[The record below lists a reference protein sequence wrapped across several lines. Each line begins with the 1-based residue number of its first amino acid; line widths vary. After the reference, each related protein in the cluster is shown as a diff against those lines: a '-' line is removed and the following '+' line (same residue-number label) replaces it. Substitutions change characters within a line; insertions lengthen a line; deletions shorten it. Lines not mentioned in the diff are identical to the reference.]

1 MQRVDFAWLAVAAA
15 ALACTAAAP
24 ATNEA
29 VNAAIVELASPVSQV
44 RDAAMTALAA
54 AGPGA
59 AEAVRRAA
67 VDAPP
72 AAAAAAARAWSRL
85 RWRAA
90 GCSGW
95 AEVAPLLGSFGDP
108 ATRTAWEA
116 FIARHGAET
125 IRVVAGLADTAG
137 QQENVPRAMA
147 MLLSAVPA
155 PDVARSIAD
164 ESRVAVRSAMRDLL
178 VESAARIPDSTI
190 LGRTC
195 EVLLLLWWY
204 EDVPGVAVRA
214 WRGSQDEAFIRFAA
228 AAVRRGS
235 LQPSIGISIRA
246 LVSGRDRSTRGT
258 ELVFWTRLARETGA
272 AESIRGCL
280 RPSDLE
286 RLSGTEADAI
296 AGDWIAMGMAADLDA
311 LLDRATFP
319 VWIYLRACARAA
331 RGQKDAAVEGTE
343 SAIARLLAGD
353 GLRQQ
358 EAFDL
363 AEIMERRGDAVS
375 ADRVW
380 AAIVERPPT
389 NTVHDANALLRL
401 ARRAESRG
409 EFRAALDLCE
419 KALEIGRDLG
429 GGSAV
434 TGPGGSRGTEWL
446 MRAVLDLKRKASAA
460 ESPPAP

>member
-1 MQRVDFAWLAVAAA
+1 MAAA
-15 ALACTAAAP
+15 ALACAAA
-24 ATNEA
+24 AAAAGSDA
-29 VNAAIVELASPVSQV
+29 VNAAIAELASPVDEIRATAV
-44 RDAAMTALAA
+44 AALESGDPMT
-54 AGPGA
+54 

-72 AAAAAAARAWSRL
+72 AIAAAAARVWSRL

-95 AEVAPLLGSFGDP
+95 EEVAPLLGSFGDP
-108 ATRTAWEA
+108 AMRTAWEA

-125 IRVVAGLADTAG
+125 IRVVAGMSDTAG

-147 MLLSAVPA
+147 MLLSAAPA
-155 PDVARSIAD
+155 PDVARAIAD
-164 ESRVAVRSAMRDLL
+164 EPRAAVRSAMRDLL
-178 VESAARIPDSTI
+178 VESAARIPDSLI

-195 EVLLLLWWY
+195 EVFLLLWWY
-204 EDVPGVAVRA
+204 EDVPGVAARA

-228 AAVRRGS
+228 AAVRRGG
-235 LQPSIGISIRA
+235 LQPSIGASIRA
-246 LVSGRDRSTRGT
+246 LVSGRERSTRGV
-258 ELVFWTRLARETGA
+258 ELVFWARLARETGA
-272 AESIRGCL
+272 AEFIRGCL

-296 AGDWIAMGMAADLDA
+296 AGDWIAMGMTAELDT
-311 LLDRATFP
+311 LLDRTTSP
-319 VWIYLRACARAA
+319 VWLYLRACARAA
-331 RGQKDAAVEGTE
+331 QGRPEAAAEDTE
-343 SAIARLLAGD
+343 RALARLLAGD
-353 GLRQQ
+353 ELHQQ

-363 AEIMERRGDAVS
+363 AEIMERRGDAAS
-375 ADRVW
+375 AGRIW
-380 AAIVERPPT
+380 TAIVDRPPV

-409 EFRAALDLCE
+409 EFRSALALCE

-434 TGPGGSRGTEWL
+434 TGPGGGRGTEWL
-446 MRAVLDLKRKASAA
+446 MRAILDLKRKATAA
-460 ESPPAP
+460 DPPP